1 MENNTMYQRA
11 SATSVLEVN
20 KVLRNTYALLAMTLM
35 FSALMAGVAMM
46 SGVGFINPFVMLAGF
61 YGLLFL
67 THKTQ
72 DSSFGVVSVFAL
84 TGFMGFTLGP
94 ILSMYLGAGMG
105 DIVTMAFGGTAVIFF
120 ALSGYVLTTKKDMSF
135 LGGMLVALTVVVLI
149 GMVANLFLA
158 IPALS
163 LAMSAMFM
171 LLSSGLILYKT
182 SEIIH
187 GGETNY
193 ISATVTL
200 FVSLYNIF
208 ISLLNILTALTGGDD

>member
-72 DSSFGVVSVFAL
+72 DSAFGVVSVFAL

-105 DIVTMAFGGTAVIFF
+105 DIVMMAFGGTAVIFF

>member
-11 SATSVLEVN
+11 SSTSVLEIN

-35 FSALMAGVAMM
+35 FSAAMAGVAMM
-46 SGVGFINPFVMLAGF
+46 SGVGFINPFVLLAGF

-72 DSSFGVVSVFAL
+72 DSAFGVVSVFAL

-94 ILSMYLGAGMG
+94 ILSAYIGAGMG
-105 DIVTMAFGGTAVIFF
+105 DIVMMAFGGTAVIFF
-120 ALSGYVLTTKKDMSF
+120 ALSGYVLTTRKDMSF
-135 LGGMLVALTVVVLI
+135 IGGMLVALTVVVLI